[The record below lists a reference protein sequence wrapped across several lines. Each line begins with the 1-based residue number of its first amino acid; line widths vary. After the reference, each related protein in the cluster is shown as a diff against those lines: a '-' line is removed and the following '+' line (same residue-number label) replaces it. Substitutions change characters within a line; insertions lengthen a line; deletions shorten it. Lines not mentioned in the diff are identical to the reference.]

1 MSCCFVA
8 SFCQSDKNL
17 SNRHDYL
24 SRLPF
29 ASLFIDNSWL
39 ITETVSNLQEN
50 QSSSWRRPQGAAT
63 TPTLPSNAHLC
74 SNADA
79 HCTHMLPT
87 LPSNA
92 HALPICAHLTL
103 KCSFVL
109 KCWCSLHAHGAH
121 LTLKCSCLAYL
132 RPPYA
137 QMLILITCKCCHAI
151 SSKACSN
158 SCSYASDAH
167 ICSSS
172 FFWLFCHSA
181 FIILCQYVDCTRV
194 SAI

>member
-1 MSCCFVA
+1 MCRDEVNYYLFFVAFAFLLYLTWWWWGNTIMSCCFVA

-92 HALPICAHLTL
+92 HALPICAHLML
-103 KCSFVL
+103 KCSSWSPANVVFLLML
-109 KCWCSLHAHGAH
+109 KCMFKFTFLRISGTH
-121 LTLKCSCLAYL
+121 LQLLLLLVVLPLNIYYPL
-132 RPPYA
+132 P
-137 QMLILITCKCCHAI
+137 
-151 SSKACSN
+151 
-158 SCSYASDAH
+158 
-167 ICSSS
+167 IC
-172 FFWLFCHSA
+172 WL
-181 FIILCQYVDCTRV
+181 Y
-194 SAI
+194 